1 MPLRSSIQKVSHA
14 EKHIQALY
22 KATTDWHSDPPYVLF
37 GSSGIYEPGQ
47 PYIQYDFEIASV
59 REPPET
65 LGLIVGDVLTNLRA
79 ALDHIAWQ
87 LAILNLGREPTSEEA
102 LDIHF
107 PIAMSYRKFKT
118 ARIVRK
124 GYLTHA
130 QQLVIRRHQPYR
142 LKRYTPH
149 LQALAVL
156 NQLVNADKHRITHG
170 VVVTAHE
177 SGVRFEAEHGE
188 IMGEKTVISGPL
200 DAGKPLG
207 SVVLNPTGPNPSVHI
222 AEMPIDVNYGDG
234 DIYVRVSGLQ
244 SIARTVTG
252 VILDCL
258 DLFPGEAPAP

>member
-1 MPLRSSIQKVSHA
+1 MPLRSSIKKVSHA

-22 KATTDWHSDPPYVLF
+22 KATTDWHRDPPYVLF
-37 GSSGIYEPGQ
+37 GSSTPYEPGL
-47 PYIQYDFEIASV
+47 PYIQFDFQIASV
-59 REPPET
+59 REPPDT

-87 LAILNLGREPTSEEA
+87 LAILNLGREPTPKEA
-102 LDIHF
+102 PDIHF
-107 PIAMSYRKFKT
+107 PIALSHPKFKT
-118 ARIVRK
+118 ARMVSK

-130 QQLVIRRHQPYR
+130 QQLVVRRHQPYR

-177 SGVRFEAEHGE
+177 SGVKFEAEDGE
-188 IMGEKTVISGPL
+188 IVGEKTVVSGPL
-200 DAGKPLG
+200 DAGQPLG
-207 SVVLNPTGPNPSVHI
+207 SVVINPTGPRPSVHVV
-222 AEMPIDVNYGDG
+222 EVPIEVNFGDG
-234 DIYVRVSGLQ
+234 DVYVRVSGLQ
-244 SIARTVTG
+244 AMARTVTR

-258 DLFPGEAPAP
+258 ELFPRPPSD